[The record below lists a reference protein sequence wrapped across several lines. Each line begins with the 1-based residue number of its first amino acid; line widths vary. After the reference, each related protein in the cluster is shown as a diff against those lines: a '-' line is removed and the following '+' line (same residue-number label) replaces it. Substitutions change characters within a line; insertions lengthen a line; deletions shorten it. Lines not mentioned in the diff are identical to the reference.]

1 MTGTYR
7 LYPSSPLNAEAIH
20 FDFIDFDLDDD
31 PKPITAANG
40 FSTVRPGESITRDL
54 TMVPIC
60 FEAKPGAKYVLRMP
74 EGYGFIQW
82 WGVGEMEAFKGV
94 EVRCTEWSEDGGL
107 EVGMSNE
114 IEVLAVTPDSHSSS
128 GFFQ

>member
-1 MTGTYR
+1 
-7 LYPSSPLNAEAIH
+7 
-20 FDFIDFDLDDD
+20 
-31 PKPITAANG
+31 
-40 FSTVRPGESITRDL
+40 
-54 TMVPIC
+54 MVPIC

-82 WGVGEMEAFKGV
+82 WGVGEMEALKGV

-107 EVGMSNE
+107 KVGMSNE

-128 GFFQ
+128 VFFYEDE